1 MYSSYVN
8 ARRPDAP
15 TGLFAV
21 LHAAH
26 AAEAEVEARLN
37 EVHLSMAKLMALK
50 ALSAAGESLPL
61 GQLAGRLSCVKS
73 NITQLVDRLE
83 ADGLVARRPDPN
95 DRRTKLAVLTAA
107 GRKACDEGTRVQR
120 EVERALLKR
129 LTPDEAR
136 MLETLVSKMGSS
148 GK

>member
-1 MYSSYVN
+1 MN
-8 ARRPDAP
+8 AKPQGAP

-26 AAEAEVEARLN
+26 AAEAEVEAKLN

-50 ALSAAGESLPL
+50 ALSEAGESLPL

-83 ADGLVARRPDPN
+83 ADGLVARKLDPN
-95 DRRTKLAVLTAA
+95 DRRTKLAVLTTA

-120 EVERALLKR
+120 DVERALLKR
-129 LTPDEAR
+129 LTGDEAR
-136 MLETLVSKMGSS
+136 MLETLISKMGTSER
-148 GK
+148 

>member
-1 MYSSYVN
+1 MNVK
-8 ARRPDAP
+8 RDGAP

-26 AAEAEVEARLN
+26 AAEAEVEAKLN

-50 ALSAAGESLPL
+50 ALSEAGESLPL

-83 ADGLVARRPDPN
+83 ADGLVARKLDPN

-120 EVERALLKR
+120 NVERALLKR
-129 LTPDEAR
+129 LTGDEAR
-136 MLETLVSKMGSS
+136 MLEMLISKMGTAER
-148 GK
+148 

>member
-1 MYSSYVN
+1 MN
-8 ARRPDAP
+8 AKPPTAP

-26 AAEAEVEARLN
+26 AAEAEVESKLN

-50 ALSAAGESLPL
+50 ALSEAGESLPL

-83 ADGLVARRPDPN
+83 ADGLVARRLDPN

-120 EVERALLKR
+120 DVERALLKR
-129 LTPDEAR
+129 LTGDEAR
-136 MLETLVSKMGSS
+136 MLETLISKMGTS
-148 GK
+148 GR

>member
-1 MYSSYVN
+1 VN
-8 ARRPDAP
+8 VNRPGAP

-26 AAEAEVEARLN
+26 AAEAEVEAKLN

-50 ALSAAGESLPL
+50 ALSEAGESLPL

-83 ADGLVARRPDPN
+83 ADGLVARKLDPN

-120 EVERALLKR
+120 NVERALLKR
-129 LTPDEAR
+129 LTGDEAR
-136 MLETLVSKMGSS
+136 MLETLISKMGTAER
-148 GK
+148 

>member
-1 MYSSYVN
+1 MN
-8 ARRPDAP
+8 PRRLGAP
-15 TGLFAV
+15 TGLLAV

-26 AAEAEVEARLN
+26 AAEAEVEAKLN

-50 ALSAAGESLPL
+50 ALSEAGESLPL

-83 ADGLVARRPDPN
+83 ADGLVARKLDPT

-120 EVERALLKR
+120 DVERALLKR
-129 LTPDEAR
+129 LTGDEAR
-136 MLETLVSKMGSS
+136 MLETLISKMGMSER
-148 GK
+148 

>member
-1 MYSSYVN
+1 MNSKRT
-8 ARRPDAP
+8 APP

-26 AAEAEVEARLN
+26 AAEAEVESKLN
-37 EVHLSMAKLMALK
+37 EVHLSMAKLMALR
-50 ALSAAGESLPL
+50 ALSEAGESLPL
-61 GQLAGRLSCVKS
+61 GQLAERLSCVKS

-83 ADGLVARRPDPN
+83 ADGLVARKLDAN

-120 EVERALLKR
+120 DVERALLKR
-129 LTPDEAR
+129 LTRDEAR
-136 MLETLVSKMGSS
+136 MLETLASKMGTSE
-148 GK
+148 K

>member
-1 MYSSYVN
+1 MN
-8 ARRPDAP
+8 AKPPTAP
-15 TGLFAV
+15 TGLVAV

-26 AAEAEVEARLN
+26 AAEAEVESKLN

-50 ALSAAGESLPL
+50 ALSEAGESLPL

-83 ADGLVARRPDPN
+83 ADGLVARRLDPN

-120 EVERALLKR
+120 DVERALLKR
-129 LTPDEAR
+129 LTRDEAR
-136 MLETLVSKMGSS
+136 LLETLVSKMGTSE
-148 GK
+148 K

>member
-1 MYSSYVN
+1 MN
-8 ARRPDAP
+8 TKPQGAP

-21 LHAAH
+21 LHATH
-26 AAEAEVEARLN
+26 AAEAEVEAKLN

-50 ALSAAGESLPL
+50 ALSEAGESLPL

-83 ADGLVARRPDPN
+83 ADGLVARRLDPN

-120 EVERALLKR
+120 GVERALLKR
-129 LTPDEAR
+129 LTRDEAR
-136 MLETLVSKMGSS
+136 ILETLVSKMGTSE
-148 GK
+148 K

>member
-1 MYSSYVN
+1 MN
-8 ARRPDAP
+8 GKRQAGP

-26 AAEAEVEARLN
+26 AAEAEVESKLN

-50 ALSAAGESLPL
+50 ALSEAGESLPL
-61 GQLAGRLSCVKS
+61 GQLAERLSCVKS

-83 ADGLVARRPDPN
+83 ADGLVARKLDAS
-95 DRRTKLAVLTAA
+95 DRRTKLAVLTGA
-107 GRKACDEGTRVQR
+107 GRKACDEGSRVQQ

-129 LTPDEAR
+129 LTHDEAR
-136 MLETLVSKMGSS
+136 MLETLVSKMGTTHR
-148 GK
+148 